1 MWRKLSSFP
10 LKGVDERLREH
21 IRLVCE
27 ATNLLSDLIAG
38 CKDKNWAIVSR
49 VAEKV
54 AMVERE
60 ADDVKRKVEVG
71 LYSGIIFVGLK
82 EDFLRLAEAVDDIA
96 DKAKDAAR
104 VLATREPTKEE
115 VGILFECSPDITKM
129 IAGTISIVE
138 RLRDAIAMVDRDA
151 KGALKIAHEVEK
163 MEESL
168 DDQKLKLIKH
178 LTANEGMLST
188 LTYLQMRDF
197 IFQLDMVADAAEE
210 ASDVLT
216 SMIVKA
222 GA

>member
-10 LKGVDERLREH
+10 LKGVDERLKEH
-21 IRLVCE
+21 VMLVCE
-27 ATNLLSDLIAG
+27 ATRLLNDLMAG
-38 CKDKNWAIVSR
+38 CRDKNWAVVSW
-49 VAEKV
+49 VAEKI

-60 ADDVKRKVEVG
+60 ADNVKRRVEVG

-115 VGILFECSPDITKM
+115 LDILFECNTDLAKM
-129 IAGTISIVE
+129 ISGTVGIVE
-138 RLRDAIAMVDRDA
+138 RLRDAIALVDRDA
-151 KGALKIAHEVEK
+151 NGALKIAHEVEK
-163 MEESL
+163 MEEVL
-168 DDQKLKLIKH
+168 DDQKLRLIKH
-178 LTANEGMLST
+178 LTVSEGRLST
-188 LTYLQMRDF
+188 LSYLQMRDF
-197 IFQLDMVADAAEE
+197 IFQLDMVADAAEG

-216 SMIVKA
+216 AMIVKA

>member
-1 MWRKLSSFP
+1 MWRRLSSFP
-10 LKGVDERLREH
+10 LKGIDEKLREH
-21 IRLVCE
+21 IRLVIE

-38 CKDKNWAIVSR
+38 CKDKNWAVVSG
-49 VAEKV
+49 VAEKI

-60 ADDVKRKVEVG
+60 ADDVKREVEVG

-115 VGILFECSPDITKM
+115 MGILFECSPDITKM
-129 IAGTISIVE
+129 IAGTVDIVE
-138 RLRDAIAMVDRDA
+138 RLRDAVAMVDRDA
-151 KGALKIAHEVEK
+151 NGALKIAHEVEK
-163 MEESL
+163 MEEGL
-168 DDQKLKLIKH
+168 DEQKLKLIKH
-178 LTANEGMLST
+178 LTVNEGRLST

-197 IFQLDMVADAAEE
+197 IFQLDMVADAAEA

>member
-10 LKGVDERLREH
+10 LKGVDEKLREH
-21 IRLVCE
+21 IRLVIE

-38 CKDKNWAIVSR
+38 CKDKNWAVVGW
-49 VAEKV
+49 VAEKI

-115 VGILFECSPDITKM
+115 MGILFECSPDITKM
-129 IAGTISIVE
+129 IAGTVGIVE
-138 RLRDAIAMVDRDA
+138 RLRDAVAMVDRDA
-151 KGALKIAHEVEK
+151 NGALKIAHEVEK
-163 MEESL
+163 MEEGL
-168 DDQKLKLIKH
+168 DEQKLKLIKH
-178 LTANEGMLST
+178 LTANEGRLST
-188 LTYLQMRDF
+188 LSYLQMRDF
-197 IFQLDMVADAAEE
+197 IFQLDMVADAAEA

>member
-10 LKGVDERLREH
+10 LKGVDERLKEH
-21 IRLVCE
+21 VMLVCE
-27 ATNLLSDLIAG
+27 ATRLLNDLMAG
-38 CKDKNWAIVSR
+38 CRDKNWAVVSW
-49 VAEKV
+49 VAEKI

-60 ADDVKRKVEVG
+60 ADDVKRRVEVG

-115 VGILFECSPDITKM
+115 LDILFECNIDLAKM
-129 IAGTISIVE
+129 ISGTVGIVE
-138 RLRDAIAMVDRDA
+138 RLRDAIALVDRDA
-151 KGALKIAHEVEK
+151 NGALKIAHEVEK
-163 MEESL
+163 MEEVL
-168 DDQKLKLIKH
+168 DDQKLRLIKH
-178 LTANEGMLST
+178 LTVSEGRLST
-188 LTYLQMRDF
+188 LSYLQMRDF
-197 IFQLDMVADAAEE
+197 IFQLDMVADAAEG

-216 SMIVKA
+216 AMIVKA